1 MYKRQDTLPAQH
13 NGSVSVTGLYAKKDF
28 RIGGL
33 HLNHRVLLQFS
44 SAQEVVPVPLASV
57 YLSYFYEFNVVKGVL
72 RLQIGL
78 DGRYN
83 TKYAGFGYNPAIGQF
98 YNRRE
103 YDEDGKLLEVG
114 GYPFIDLFAA
124 AKWKRMRIFV
134 KMQHLNDDLIGGRN
148 YFSVAHYPLT
158 KRFLK
163 VGFSWSFYD

>member
-1 MYKRQDTLPAQH
+1 MCLC
-13 NGSVSVTGLYAKKDF
+13 L
-28 RIGGL
+28 
-33 HLNHRVLLQFS
+33 
-44 SAQEVVPVPLASV
+44 LASV

-103 YDEDGKLLEVG
+103 YVEDKDKNKKLLEVG

-134 KMQHLNDDLIGGRN
+134 KMQHLNDEPVRRTGTTSRLL
-148 YFSVAHYPLT
+148 HYPLNPS
-158 KRFLK
+158 
-163 VGFSWSFYD
+163 GCS